1 METPG
6 NGLIVVDTNIL
17 AYLLIEGD
25 YTAQAKSLLDR
36 DSQWVAPSFWRVE
49 FLNVLMN
56 YSRHQKLPPPDVRKI
71 WKSSFQLAHLREEPV
86 EAGEALELALR
97 YKLSGYDA
105 LFAAL
110 AHSLDA
116 VCVTQ
121 DKAFRKA
128 APTLTV
134 SLDEFLKR
142 Q

>member
-1 METPG
+1 MEAPG

-25 YTAQAKSLLDR
+25 HTAQARLLLSR
-36 DSQWVAPSFWRVE
+36 DPQWAAPSFWRVE

-56 YSRHQKLPPPDVRKI
+56 YSRHQKLPALVVRGV
-71 WKSSFQLAHLREEPV
+71 WKSSFQLSHLREEAV
-86 EAGEALELALR
+86 EASDALELALR
-97 YKLSGYDA
+97 HRLSGYDA

-110 AHSLDA
+110 AQNLDT

-128 APTLTV
+128 APSLTATM
-134 SLDEFLKR
+134 DEFLK
-142 Q
+142 

>member
-6 NGLIVVDTNIL
+6 HGLIVVDTNIL

-25 YTAQAKSLLDR
+25 YTAQAKRLLGR
-36 DSQWVAPSFWRVE
+36 DTQWAAPSFWRVE

-56 YSRHQKLPPPDVRKI
+56 YSRHQNLPPADVRGI
-71 WKSSFQLAHLREEPV
+71 WKASFQLAQLREEAV

-110 AHSLDA
+110 AHSLNT

-128 APTLTV
+128 LPALTV
-134 SLDEFLKR
+134 TMDEFLER